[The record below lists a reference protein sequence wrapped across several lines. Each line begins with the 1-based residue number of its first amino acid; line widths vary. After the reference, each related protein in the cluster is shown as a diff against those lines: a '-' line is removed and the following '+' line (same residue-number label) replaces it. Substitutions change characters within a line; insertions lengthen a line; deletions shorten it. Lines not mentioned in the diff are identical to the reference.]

1 MQALISHRDV
11 QSFRDRIAE
20 NTTIAQRDTDRV
32 EFNRSSTT
40 GVTSTR
46 LVAGPAN
53 CDTKEGERAPH
64 EICK

>member
-20 NTTIAQRDTDRV
+20 NTTIAQRDMDRV
-32 EFNRSSTT
+32 KFDRSSTA

-46 LVAGPAN
+46 LVAEPAN
-53 CDTKEGERAPH
+53 CDTKESERAPY
-64 EICK
+64 EICR